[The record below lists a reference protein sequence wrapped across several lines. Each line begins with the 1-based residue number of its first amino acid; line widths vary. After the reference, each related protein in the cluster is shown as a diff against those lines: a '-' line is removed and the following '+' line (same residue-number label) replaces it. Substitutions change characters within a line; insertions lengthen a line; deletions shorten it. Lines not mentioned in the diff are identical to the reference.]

1 MERYEMRVSELG
13 SAAATQRLTNFEIF
27 LLLDR
32 ATIRAP
38 SNFWDLFKKIYIHTH
53 ISIYFFSNCSRFD
66 FSFGKLC

>member
-13 SAAATQRLTNFEIF
+13 SAAETQHLTNFEIF

-38 SNFWDLFKKIYIHTH
+38 SNFWD
-53 ISIYFFSNCSRFD
+53 FF
-66 FSFGKLC
+66 